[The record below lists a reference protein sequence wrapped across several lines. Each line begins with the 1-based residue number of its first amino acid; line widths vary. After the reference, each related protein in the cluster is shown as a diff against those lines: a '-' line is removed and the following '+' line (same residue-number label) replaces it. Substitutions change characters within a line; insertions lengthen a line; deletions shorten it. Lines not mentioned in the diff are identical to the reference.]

1 MIKHEMTGESTSP
14 VVVALFSEDDF
25 VDKPTPLL
33 IAGGQPR
40 DFDTTEFP
48 LQHLEQ
54 RHEIPHGE
62 DVVFHEKSQRINA
75 INFAVD
81 AVFEQCVLEGR
92 QLLFDLVKL
101 IQGSFL
107 CFVGFRRTS

>member
-1 MIKHEMTGESTSP
+1 MIKLEMANESASP
-14 VVVALFSEDDF
+14 VFVTLFSKDDF
-25 VDKPTPLL
+25 VDKPTSLL
-33 IAGGQPR
+33 IAGGEPR
-40 DFDTTEFP
+40 DFNAAESP

-81 AVFEQCVLEGR
+81 AVFEQ
-92 QLLFDLVKL
+92 
-101 IQGSFL
+101 
-107 CFVGFRRTS
+107 